1 MMYLFLSFAPN
12 LLSEVQLSKPA
23 IRCYFEHSLEYS
35 FLISVGELTMDFYR
49 LAQVVEAYH
58 LHQFLTL
65 AYHLIPHLCPTAA
78 FRHLLFNLL
87 TILFKN

>member
-12 LLSEVQLSKPA
+12 LLSGVQLSKPA

-35 FLISVGELTMDFYR
+35 FLISVGELTMDSYR
-49 LAQVVEAYH
+49 LAQVGEAYH

-65 AYHLIPHLCPTAA
+65 AYHLTPHLCPTVA